1 MGIILGAFGDRTM
14 KDPVDEGI
22 HKYRDENA
30 RKFNFELTAIFED
43 LREQSRNLEVIR
55 LSQKKIVPKKI

>member
-1 MGIILGAFGDRTM
+1 M